1 MIRIAAVGDVHFD
14 RNSRHRLSKHF
25 YNLKS
30 MADLFLIAGDLTQVG
45 SLEEIQVLAEDLK
58 ECPIPVIAV
67 LGNHDYQSNQEK
79 EIIHILNEVGV
90 TVLEGSSTTLTVG
103 PYQVGIAGTKGFGGG
118 FVGACGSDFGEQE
131 MKEFVRHSKKVAF
144 DFETALKELNTDYKI
159 ALLHYSP
166 TAQTLYGEKRE
177 IYPFLGSYYLAE
189 AIDYGRADIAFHGHA
204 HGGVEKGETPGGCPV
219 RNVALP
225 VIRHAFNIY
234 TLEPKSM

>member
-14 RNSRHRLSKHF
+14 KNSRHRLSKHF
-25 YNLKS
+25 HNLKS
-30 MADLFLIAGDLTQVG
+30 MADIFLIAGDLTQVG
-45 SLEEIQVLAEDLK
+45 SLEEISVLAEDLK
-58 ECPIPVIAV
+58 ECPIPVVAV
-67 LGNHDYQSNQEK
+67 LGNHDYQSNQEE
-79 EIIHILNEVGV
+79 EITQILRDAEVV
-90 TVLEGSSTTLTVG
+90 VLEGNSTTLMIG
-103 PYQVGIAGTKGFGGG
+103 PYKVGVAGTKGFGGG
-118 FVGACGSDFGEQE
+118 FVGACGSEFGEQE
-131 MKEFVRHSKKVAF
+131 MKDFMRHSKKVAL
-144 DFETALKELNTDYKI
+144 DFENALKNLDVDYKI

-219 RNVALP
+219 RNVAQP

-234 TLEPKSM
+234 TLEAKSM